1 VTEATTMT
9 TQNSADRI
17 IVLDGTT
24 LPDRNLIGGKAWSI
38 ARMTGLGLRVPP
50 AFVIPIDECIRYHE
64 NGRTIDDGLWDD
76 VMTGV
81 RAIEES
87 TGRRL
92 GDPHN
97 PLLVSVR
104 SGAAISMPGMMDTVL
119 NLGITDEVEHGL
131 AHLTGDAQ
139 YARDTHARFCHQFGD
154 IVLKAD
160 LDPYVAGP
168 SADEVRAIV
177 SDDVGETIPQDPYA
191 QLRAAISAVFDSW
204 ESARARS
211 YRRHWGISEV
221 GGTAVTVQ
229 AMVFGNLG
237 DHSGTGVLFTRNP
250 LSGDAAPYG
259 EWLPGGQGDDVVGG
273 THAVQ
278 DLSTL
283 ASSMPEVHT
292 ELITWATI
300 LENEHREVQ
309 DVEFTVES
317 GRLYLLQTR
326 TAKRSPDAAVRI
338 ASDLVDEGFID
349 PATAL
354 QRVTPEQVAS
364 VLLPTL
370 AAETVASLS
379 PAASGEPA
387 CPGVA
392 VGIGVVDP
400 DEAER
405 RAHAGESIVLVRPTT
420 SPNDVHGMIASVAV
434 VTDLGGSTSHAA
446 VVTRALG
453 RPSVVGVGD
462 GVAESLEGKMLTVDG
477 AAGRVYE
484 GELPLQATKIEDHAG
499 LARLSQWAQEYCPID
514 VRTTGEVVDLDVSGV
529 GLDAETGR
537 VDVEA
542 LKLAL
547 TSADQPLRG
556 SVLNTAEGVSAL
568 LDSGV
573 TSIVADPA
581 LPLQLRI
588 IQASAKSA

>member
-1 VTEATTMT
+1 MTEATTMAI
-9 TQNSADRI
+9 QDPSGRI

-24 LPDRNLIGGKAWSI
+24 LPDRNLVGGKAWSI

-50 AFVIPIDECIRYHE
+50 AFVIPIDECIRYHDI
-64 NGRTIDDGLWDD
+64 GRAIDDQLWDD
-76 VMTGV
+76 VMSGV
-81 RAIEES
+81 RTIEES

-104 SGAAISMPGMMDTVL
+104 SGAAVSMPGMMDTVL

-131 AHLTGDAQ
+131 AHLTGNGD

-168 SADEVRAIV
+168 TADEVRAIV
-177 SDDVGETIPQDPYA
+177 SADVGETIPDDPYA
-191 QLRAAISAVFDSW
+191 QLRAAISAVFNSW
-204 ESARARS
+204 ASARARS
-211 YRRHWGISEV
+211 YRRHWGISDI

-250 LSGDAAPYG
+250 LSGVATPYG

-278 DLSTL
+278 EISTL
-283 ASSMPEVHT
+283 AASMTEVHT
-292 ELITWATI
+292 ELIEWATI

-317 GRLYLLQTR
+317 GRLYLLQSR
-326 TAKRSPDAAVRI
+326 TAKRSPEAAVRI
-338 ASDLVDEGFID
+338 ATDLVDEGFID
-349 PATAL
+349 PDTAL

-364 VLLPTL
+364 VLLPIL
-370 AAETVASLS
+370 AEETVATVS
-379 PAASGEPA
+379 PAAIGEPA

-405 RAHAGESIVLVRPTT
+405 RANAGESIVLVRPTT

-462 GVAESLEGKMLTVDG
+462 GVAESLEGKVLTVDG
-477 AAGRVYE
+477 ASGRVFE
-484 GELPLQATKIEDHAG
+484 GELPLHATRIEDHPG
-499 LARLSQWAQEYCPID
+499 LARLSAWAKDRCPIK
-514 VRTTGEVVDLDVSGV
+514 VATSGEVLDLDSRGI

-542 LKLAL
+542 LKRGL
-547 TSADQPLRG
+547 TATQQPVRG
-556 SVLNTAEGVSAL
+556 SVLNTAEGVLAL
-568 LDSGV
+568 LDSDV
-573 TSIVADPA
+573 TSVVADPA

-588 IQASAKSA
+588 IQATAKNT